1 MELEDLES
9 KNYIPTVQCTTIE
22 GNDITFG
29 VGSNKP
35 ALLVF
40 FTTWCSSCIEAAPA
54 ISRQFEHL
62 KDRINL
68 IGIGREHNAAELKSF
83 KQEAGLAYH
92 LIEDPDR
99 ALFNEF
105 AQMHVPRIYLVDT
118 KGKVWYQDVNWHP
131 FMLDDMQ
138 TAINQLMDSTE

>member
-22 GNDITFG
+22 GQKITFG
-29 VGSNKP
+29 AAASKP

-62 KDRINL
+62 KDQINL
-68 IGIGREHNAAELKSF
+68 IGIGREHNAAELMTF
-83 KQEAGLAYH
+83 KEEEQLAYH
-92 LIEDPDR
+92 LVEDPER

-105 AQMHVPRIYLVDT
+105 AKMHVPRIYLVDT
-118 KGKVWYQDVNWHP
+118 KGNVRYQDVNWHP
-131 FMLDDMQ
+131 FMLEDMQ
-138 TAINQLMDSTE
+138 EAVDCLLQKPS